1 MEQNKSFNEHPHPC
15 VGVMYPAFL
24 NDVEPA
30 TGRDLPPDGMTLEEI
45 ESMVVLRTGRIG
57 YVKFENP
64 QEYAELCEPQWGDV
78 DDMGDLDDDCF
89 GVIYPAILDEI
100 DPLHDSEP
108 EVKIVN
114 APFDMAKVVCTT

>member
-30 TGRDLPPDGMTLEEI
+30 TGRDLPPDGLTLEEI

-64 QEYAELCEPQWGDV
+64 YEYIGLCEPQWGDV
-78 DDMGDLDDDCF
+78 DLRTGE
-89 GVIYPAILDEI
+89 VI
-100 DPLHDSEP
+100 S
-108 EVKIVN
+108 
-114 APFDMAKVVCTT
+114 